1 MLILRKIVFASTV
14 LHFPLFFVFAADV
27 CPADAPMRSYRNV
40 AANRSPYI
48 KQRQFFWREE
58 RFPGLVEVSS
68 SLLEPGEE
76 GVFIV
81 KFRSKSYP
89 LLDFVP
95 REVILSSLFCG
106 MIKKGREPVRSIRK
120 SHTCGELTIKDVGT
134 NVTLTGWAHTRRDH
148 GGLIFVD
155 LRDRAGITQV
165 VFNPESSADAHKLA
179 REIRSEF
186 VLAVTGK
193 VAPRPGNT
201 VNPKLPTGEIEV
213 LVNDLVILNQA
224 KTPPFMVEDE
234 TDVAE
239 NLRLK
244 YRYLDLRRP
253 SLQKAL
259 MTRHK
264 ITQIVRRFLDSHEF
278 IDVETPFLTKSTPEG
293 ARDYLVP
300 SRVNPGLFFAL
311 PQSPQLFKQ
320 ILMVAGFERYYQ
332 IVKCF
337 RDEDLRAD
345 RQPEF
350 TQIDLEMSFVEEDD
364 IISLTERLLAA
375 IMKEVKGI
383 DISLPFPRYPYQD
396 VMARYGSDKP
406 DTRFGLELKDI
417 SDIAKASDFKVFL
430 QALELGGQVKGFAA
444 PGMAGLSRKEVD
456 DLTSEAKVFG
466 AKGLAWIKVTDAGF
480 ESPIAKFFKD
490 GQLKTIS
497 ERFGA
502 KPGDLMIFIADSPKI
517 VAETLG
523 YMRLLMG
530 RQLGLIDES
539 KFNFLWVTDF
549 PLVEWNPDEKRYDA
563 MHHPFTAPKDEDLQF
578 METEPLKVRAR
589 AYDIVLNGSEIGG
602 GSIRIHRSDV
612 QTKMFSLLNIT
623 EEDARKKFGFL
634 LEALEY
640 GAPPHGGLAFGL
652 DRLTA
657 ILTGSQSIRDVIAFP
672 KTQKAVCMMTEAPSR
687 VTPAQLRELSI
698 KLDIVE

>member
-1 MLILRKIVFASTV
+1 MKST
-14 LHFPLFFVFAADV
+14 
-27 CPADAPMRSYRNV
+27 
-40 AANRSPYI
+40 
-48 KQRQFFWREE
+48 
-58 RFPGLVEVSS
+58 
-68 SLLEPGEE
+68 
-76 GVFIV
+76 
-81 KFRSKSYP
+81 
-89 LLDFVP
+89 
-95 REVILSSLFCG
+95 
-106 MIKKGREPVRSIRK
+106 KKTHS
-120 SHTCGELTIKDVGT
+120 CGELTKKEVGAT
-134 NVTLTGWAHTRRDH
+134 VTLMGWAHTRRDH

-155 LRDRAGITQV
+155 LRDRGGITQA
-165 VFNPESSADAHKLA
+165 VFNPETSADAHNLA
-179 REIRSEF
+179 HEIRSEF

-213 LVNDLVILNQA
+213 IVNDLAILNQA
-224 KTPPFMVEDE
+224 KTPPFMIEDE

-253 SLQKAL
+253 SVQKVL
-259 MTRHK
+259 ITRHK
-264 ITQIVRRFLDSHEF
+264 ITQTVRRFLDSQGF
-278 IDVETPFLTKSTPEG
+278 ADIETPFLTKSTPEG

-350 TQIDLEMSFVEEDD
+350 TQIDLEMSFIDEEE
-364 IISLTERLLAA
+364 IISLMEELLTA
-375 IMKEVKGI
+375 IFKQVK
-383 DISLPFPRYPYQD
+383 DVELQRPFPRLSYQEALD
-396 VMARYGSDKP
+396 RFGSDKP
-406 DTRFGLELKDI
+406 DTRFGLELKDV
-417 SDIAKASDFKVFL
+417 SDIAKTSDFKVFL
-430 QALELGGQVKGFAA
+430 QAVEQGGLVKGFAA
-444 PGMAGLSRKEVD
+444 PGLAGLSRKEVD
-456 DLTSEAKVFG
+456 DLTNEAKVFG
-466 AKGLAWIKVTDAGF
+466 AKGLAWIKVTDTGF

-490 GQLKTIS
+490 GQIKAIA
-497 ERFGA
+497 ERLGA
-502 KPGDLMIFIADSPKI
+502 KPGDLMMFIADSRKI

-523 YMRLLMG
+523 YLRLLMG
-530 RQLGLIDES
+530 KRLNLIDEG

-549 PLVEWNPDEKRYDA
+549 PLVEWNADEKRYDA
-563 MHHPFTAPKDEDLQF
+563 MHHPFTAPKDEDVPL
-578 METEPLKVRAR
+578 MKTDPLKAR
-589 AYDIVLNGSEIGG
+589 AKSYDIVLNGSEIGG
-602 GSIRIHRSDV
+602 GSIRIHRSEI
-612 QTKMFSLLNIT
+612 QSQMFSLLNIS

-657 ILTGSQSIRDVIAFP
+657 ILTGAQSIRDVIAFP
-672 KTQKAVCMMTEAPSR
+672 KTQKAICLMTEAPSR
-687 VTPAQLRELSI
+687 VTAAQLRELSI

>member
-1 MLILRKIVFASTV
+1 LKLK
-14 LHFPLFFVFAADV
+14 
-27 CPADAPMRSYRNV
+27 
-40 AANRSPYI
+40 
-48 KQRQFFWREE
+48 
-58 RFPGLVEVSS
+58 
-68 SLLEPGEE
+68 
-76 GVFIV
+76 
-81 KFRSKSYP
+81 
-89 LLDFVP
+89 
-95 REVILSSLFCG
+95 
-106 MIKKGREPVRSIRK
+106 K
-120 SHTCGELTIKDVGT
+120 SHTCGELTIKNVGAT
-134 NVTLTGWAHTRRDH
+134 VTIMGWAHTRRDH

-165 VFNPESSADAHKLA
+165 VFNPAVSADAHRA
-179 REIRSEF
+179 AGDVRSEF

-193 VAPRPGNT
+193 VSPRPANT
-201 VNPKLPTGEIEV
+201 TNAKLPTGEIEIAAAE
-213 LVNDLVILNQA
+213 LVILNPA
-224 KTPPFMVEDE
+224 KTPPFMIEDGA
-234 TDVAE
+234 DVAE
-239 NLRLK
+239 TLRLK

-253 SLQKAL
+253 ELQQAL
-259 MTRHK
+259 ITRHK
-264 ITQIVRRFLDSHEF
+264 ITQTVRRFLDSHGF

-300 SRVNPGLFFAL
+300 SRLNPGMFFAL

-350 TQIDLEMSFVEEDD
+350 TQIDLEMSFINAED
-364 IISLTERLLAA
+364 IMSLMEQLVAA
-375 IMKEVKGI
+375 VMKEVKGAGLP
-383 DISLPFPRYPYQD
+383 LPFPRLTYQEAMD
-396 VMARYGSDKP
+396 RYGSDKP

-417 SDIAKASDFKVFL
+417 SDIARATDFKVFL
-430 QALELGGQVKGFAA
+430 QAVEPGGAVKGFAA
-444 PGMAGLSRKEVD
+444 PGLSGMSRKELD
-456 DLTSEAKVFG
+456 DLTNEAKVFG
-466 AKGLAWIKVTDAGF
+466 AKGLAWVKVTDGGF
-480 ESPIAKFFKD
+480 ESPIAKFFKE

-497 ERFGA
+497 SRLGA
-502 KPGDLMIFIADSPKI
+502 KAGDLMLFVADSSKV
-517 VAETLG
+517 VAESLG
-523 YMRLLMG
+523 YLRLL
-530 RQLGLIDES
+530 LGKRLNLIDEG

-549 PLVEWNPDEKRYDA
+549 PLVEWNADEKRYDA
-563 MHHPFTAPKDEDLQF
+563 MHHPFTAPKDEDVQF
-578 METEPLKVRAR
+578 MDTEPLKVRAK

-602 GSIRIHRSDV
+602 GSIRIHRSEI
-612 QTKMFSLLNIT
+612 QSKMFGLLNIP

-657 ILTGSQSIRDVIAFP
+657 ILTGAQSIRDVIAFP
-672 KTQKAVCMMTEAPSR
+672 KTQKAVCLMTEAPSR